1 MMECG
6 NRNRETLRHEGK
18 RETLKAA
25 YTLGRETLK
34 AAYTRGR
41 ERLRQAGVP
50 EADLDAWY
58 LLEYVMGISRASYL
72 MEPDREMTGQQS
84 LRYEECI
91 SKRGQ
96 RVPLQHITGEQEF
109 MGLTFR
115 VDENVLIPRQ
125 DTEILVE
132 QALEILKKGQLP
144 RSGGGKLH
152 ILDLCTGSGC
162 ILLSVLHYA
171 DKCDTGRYNAGQCDP
186 GMHDPEKH
194 DAEDPADMPGNIEGT
209 GADISEKAL
218 SIAGQNA
225 DALGIRAEFIRGD
238 LFENIRGKYGMILSN
253 PPYIR
258 SAEIDALQEEVRL
271 HDPREA
277 LDGREDGLYFY
288 RRITDE
294 AREHLLPGGWLI
306 FEIGYDQA
314 EDVSG
319 LMRSAGYAEVRV
331 KKDLA
336 GLDRVVYGRYS

>member
-1 MMECG
+1 MMECV
-6 NRNRETLRHEGK
+6 NRDREALGHEAEK
-18 RETLKAA
+18 ETLKAA
-25 YTLGRETLK
+25 YTLGRERLK
-34 AAYTRGR
+34 AAYIQGR

-58 LLEYVMGISRASYL
+58 LLEYVTGISRASYL
-72 MEPDREMTGQQS
+72 MEPDREMTEQQS

-91 SKRGQ
+91 SKREQ

-144 RSGGGKLH
+144 RSGGKLH

-171 DKCDTGRYNAGQCDP
+171 DKCDTGRYNAGQCGP
-186 GMHDPEKH
+186 GMHDAGKH
-194 DAEDPADMPGNIEGT
+194 DAGDPADMPGDIEGT

-225 DALGIRAEFIRGD
+225 DALGIRAGFIHGD

>member
-6 NRNRETLRHEGK
+6 NRNRETLRHEAE

-34 AAYTRGR
+34 AAYTQGR

-58 LLEYVMGISRASYL
+58 LLEYVTGISRASYL
-72 MEPDREMTGQQS
+72 MEPDREMTEQQS

-91 SKRGQ
+91 SKREQ

-125 DTEILVE
+125 DTETLVE

-186 GMHDPEKH
+186 GMHDPGKH
-194 DAEDPADMPGNIEGT
+194 DAEDPADMPGDIEGT

-225 DALGIRAEFIRGD
+225 DALGIRAGFIRGD

-319 LMRSAGYAEVRV
+319 LMRSAGYTEVRV

>member
-1 MMECG
+1 MMECV
-6 NRNRETLRHEGK
+6 NRDREALGHEAEK
-18 RETLKAA
+18 ETLKAA
-25 YTLGRETLK
+25 YTLGRE
-34 AAYTRGR
+34 
-41 ERLRQAGVP
+41 RLRRAGVP

-58 LLEYVMGISRASYL
+58 LLEYVPGLGRASYL

-91 SKRGQ
+91 SKREQ

-125 DTEILVE
+125 DTETLVE

-144 RSGGGKLH
+144 RSGGKLH

-194 DAEDPADMPGNIEGT
+194 DAEDPADMPGDIEGT

-225 DALGIRAEFIRGD
+225 DALGIRAGFIRGD

-319 LMRSAGYAEVRV
+319 LMRSAGYTEVRV

>member
-1 MMECG
+1 
-6 NRNRETLRHEGK
+6 
-18 RETLKAA
+18 
-25 YTLGRETLK
+25 
-34 AAYTRGR
+34 
-41 ERLRQAGVP
+41 
-50 EADLDAWY
+50 
-58 LLEYVMGISRASYL
+58 
-72 MEPDREMTGQQS
+72 MTGQQS

-91 SKRGQ
+91 SKREQ

-144 RSGGGKLH
+144 RSGGKLH

-171 DKCDTGRYNAGQCDP
+171 DKCDTGRYNAGQCGP
-186 GMHDPEKH
+186 GMHDAGKH
-194 DAEDPADMPGNIEGT
+194 DAGDPADMPGDIEGT

-225 DALGIRAEFIRGD
+225 DALGIRAKFIRGD

>member
-1 MMECG
+1 MMECV
-6 NRNRETLRHEGK
+6 NRDREALGHEAEK
-18 RETLKAA
+18 ETLKAA
-25 YTLGRETLK
+25 YTLGRE
-34 AAYTRGR
+34 
-41 ERLRQAGVP
+41 RLRRAGVP

-58 LLEYVMGISRASYL
+58 LLEYVTGLGRASYL
-72 MEPDREMTGQQS
+72 MEPDREMTEQQS

-91 SKRGQ
+91 SKREQ

-125 DTEILVE
+125 DTETLVE

-144 RSGGGKLH
+144 RSGGKLH

-194 DAEDPADMPGNIEGT
+194 DAEDPADMPGDIEGT

-225 DALGIRAEFIRGD
+225 DALGIRAGFIRGD

-319 LMRSAGYAEVRV
+319 LMRSAGYTEVRV

>member
-1 MMECG
+1 MMECV
-6 NRNRETLRHEGK
+6 NRDREALGHEAEK
-18 RETLKAA
+18 ETLKAA

-34 AAYTRGR
+34 AAYIQGR

-58 LLEYVMGISRASYL
+58 LLEYVTGISRASYL

-91 SKRGQ
+91 SKREQ

-144 RSGGGKLH
+144 RSGGKLH

-171 DKCDTGRYNAGQCDP
+171 DKCDTGRYNAGQCDTGRCDP
-186 GMHDPEKH
+186 GKR
-194 DAEDPADMPGNIEGT
+194 DAGDPADMPGDIEGT

-225 DALGIRAEFIRGD
+225 DALGIRAGFIHGD
-238 LFENIRGKYGMILSN
+238 LFENIRGKYGMIVSN

-258 SAEIDALQEEVRL
+258 TDEIKDLQEEVRL
-271 HDPREA
+271 HDPVIA
-277 LDGREDGLYFY
+277 LDGREDGLYYY
-288 RRITDE
+288 RRIV
-294 AREHLLPGGWLI
+294 RESRSYLEEGGALL
-306 FEIGYDQA
+306 FEIGCDQA
-314 EDVSG
+314 EAVSG
-319 LMRSAGYAEVRV
+319 LMSGAGFSEITV

-336 GLDRVVYGRYS
+336 GLDRVVSGVLK

>member
-6 NRNRETLRHEGK
+6 NRNRETLRHEAE
-18 RETLKAA
+18 RETLKAV

-34 AAYTRGR
+34 AAYTQGR

-58 LLEYVMGISRASYL
+58 LLEYVTGISRASYL
-72 MEPDREMTGQQS
+72 MEPDREMTEQQS
-84 LRYEECI
+84 SRYEECI
-91 SKRGQ
+91 LKREQ

-125 DTEILVE
+125 DTETLVE

-144 RSGGGKLH
+144 RSGGKLH

-171 DKCDTGRYNAGQCDP
+171 DKCDTGRYDAGQCDP
-186 GMHDPEKH
+186 GMHDPGKH
-194 DAEDPADMPGNIEGT
+194 DVGDPSGTPGGIEGT

-218 SIAGQNA
+218 SVAGQNA

-319 LMRSAGYAEVRV
+319 LMRSAGYTEVRV

>member
-6 NRNRETLRHEGK
+6 NRDIEALGHEAEK
-18 RETLKAA
+18 ETLKAA
-25 YTLGRETLK
+25 YTLGRE
-34 AAYTRGR
+34 
-41 ERLRQAGVP
+41 RLRRAGVP

-58 LLEYVMGISRASYL
+58 LLEYVTGLGRASYL

-91 SKRGQ
+91 SKREQ

-144 RSGGGKLH
+144 RSGGKLH

-186 GMHDPEKH
+186 GMHDAGKH
-194 DAEDPADMPGNIEGT
+194 DAGKHDAGDPADMPGDIEGT

-225 DALGIRAEFIRGD
+225 DALGIRAKFIRGD

-319 LMRSAGYAEVRV
+319 MMRSAGYAEVRV

>member
-6 NRNRETLRHEGK
+6 NRDREALRHEGK
-18 RETLKAA
+18 EETLKAA
-25 YTLGRETLK
+25 YTL
-34 AAYTRGR
+34 GR

-58 LLEYVMGISRASYL
+58 LLEYVTGISRASYL
-72 MEPDREMTGQQS
+72 MEPDREMTERQS
-84 LRYEECI
+84 SRYEECI
-91 SKRGQ
+91 SKREQ

-144 RSGGGKLH
+144 RSGGKLH

-171 DKCDTGRYNAGQCDP
+171 DKRDTGRYDAGQCDP
-186 GMHDPEKH
+186 GMYDPGKR
-194 DAEDPADMPGNIEGT
+194 DAGDPAGVPEEIEGT

-238 LFENIRGKYGMILSN
+238 LFENIRGQYGMILSN

-258 SAEIDALQEEVRL
+258 IS
-271 HDPREA
+271 
-277 LDGREDGLYFY
+277 
-288 RRITDE
+288 
-294 AREHLLPGGWLI
+294 
-306 FEIGYDQA
+306 
-314 EDVSG
+314 
-319 LMRSAGYAEVRV
+319 
-331 KKDLA
+331 
-336 GLDRVVYGRYS
+336 

>member
-1 MMECG
+1 MMECV
-6 NRNRETLRHEGK
+6 NRDREALGHEAEK
-18 RETLKAA
+18 ETLKAA
-25 YTLGRETLK
+25 YTLGRE
-34 AAYTRGR
+34 
-41 ERLRQAGVP
+41 RLRRAGVP

-58 LLEYVMGISRASYL
+58 LLEYVTGLGRASYL

-91 SKRGQ
+91 SKREQ

-125 DTEILVE
+125 DTETLVE

-144 RSGGGKLH
+144 RSGGKLH

-171 DKCDTGRYNAGQCDP
+171 DKCDTGRYNAGQCGP

-194 DAEDPADMPGNIEGT
+194 DAEDPADMPGDIEGT

-225 DALGIRAEFIRGD
+225 DALGIRAGFIRGD

>member
-6 NRNRETLRHEGK
+6 NRDREALGHEGK

-25 YTLGRETLK
+25 YTLGRE
-34 AAYTRGR
+34 
-41 ERLRQAGVP
+41 RLRRAGVP

-58 LLEYVMGISRASYL
+58 LLEYVTGLGRASYL
-72 MEPDREMTGQQS
+72 MEPDREMTEQQS

-91 SKRGQ
+91 SKREQ

-125 DTEILVE
+125 DTETLVE

-194 DAEDPADMPGNIEGT
+194 DAEDPADMPGDIEGT

-225 DALGIRAEFIRGD
+225 DALGIRAGFIRGD

>member
-1 MMECG
+1 MMECV
-6 NRNRETLRHEGK
+6 NRDREALGHEAEK
-18 RETLKAA
+18 ETLKAA
-25 YTLGRETLK
+25 YTLGRE
-34 AAYTRGR
+34 
-41 ERLRQAGVP
+41 RLRRAGVP

-58 LLEYVMGISRASYL
+58 LLEYVTGLGRASYL
-72 MEPDREMTGQQS
+72 MEPDREMTEQQS

-91 SKRGQ
+91 SKREQ

-144 RSGGGKLH
+144 RSGGKLH

-171 DKCDTGRYNAGQCDP
+171 DKCDTGRYNAGQCGP

-194 DAEDPADMPGNIEGT
+194 DAEDPADMPGDIEGT

-225 DALGIRAEFIRGD
+225 DALGIRAGFIRGD

>member
-6 NRNRETLRHEGK
+6 NQDKEALGHEGK
-18 RETLKAA
+18 RETLKEA
-25 YTLGRETLK
+25 YTL
-34 AAYTRGR
+34 GR

-58 LLEYVMGISRASYL
+58 LLESVTKITRASYL
-72 MEPDREMTGQQS
+72 MEPDREMTERQS
-84 LRYEECI
+84 SRYEECI
-91 SKRGQ
+91 SKREQ

-132 QALEILKKGQLP
+132 QALELLKKGQPP

-171 DKCDTGRYNAGQCDP
+171 DKCDTGRYDAGQYDTGMCDS
-186 GMHDPEKH
+186 GKH
-194 DAEDPADMPGNIEGT
+194 DAGELAGAPGDIEGT

-238 LFENIRGKYGMILSN
+238 LFENIRGEYGMILSN

-306 FEIGYDQA
+306 FEIGWDQA
-314 EDVSG
+314 EDVSR
-319 LMRSAGYAEVRV
+319 LMQGAGYTEVRV

>member
-6 NRNRETLRHEGK
+6 NRNRETLRHEAE

-34 AAYTRGR
+34 AAYTQGR

-58 LLEYVMGISRASYL
+58 LLEYVTGISRASYL
-72 MEPDREMTGQQS
+72 MEPDREMTEQQS

-91 SKRGQ
+91 SKREQ

-125 DTEILVE
+125 DTETLVE

-194 DAEDPADMPGNIEGT
+194 DAEDPADMPGDIEGT

-225 DALGIRAEFIRGD
+225 DALGIRAGFIRGD

-319 LMRSAGYAEVRV
+319 LMRSAGYTEVRV

>member
-1 MMECG
+1 MMECV
-6 NRNRETLRHEGK
+6 NRDREALGHEAEK
-18 RETLKAA
+18 ETLKAA
-25 YTLGRETLK
+25 YTLGRE
-34 AAYTRGR
+34 
-41 ERLRQAGVP
+41 RLRRAGVP

-58 LLEYVMGISRASYL
+58 LLEYVTGLGRASYL
-72 MEPDREMTGQQS
+72 MEPDREMTEQQS

-91 SKRGQ
+91 SKREQ

-144 RSGGGKLH
+144 RSGGKLH

-194 DAEDPADMPGNIEGT
+194 DAEDPADMPGDIEGT

-225 DALGIRAEFIRGD
+225 DALGIRAGFIRGD

>member
-6 NRNRETLRHEGK
+6 NRDRETLRHEAE

-25 YTLGRETLK
+25 YTPGRETLK
-34 AAYTRGR
+34 AAYTQGR

-58 LLEYVMGISRASYL
+58 LLEYVTGISRASYL
-72 MEPDREMTGQQS
+72 MEPDREMTERQS
-84 LRYEECI
+84 SRYVECI
-91 SKRGQ
+91 SKREQ

-125 DTEILVE
+125 DTETLVE

-144 RSGGGKLH
+144 RSGGKLH

-171 DKCDTGRYNAGQCDP
+171 DKHDTGRYDAGQYDTGMYDP
-186 GMHDPEKH
+186 GKR
-194 DAEDPADMPGNIEGT
+194 DAGDPAGVPEEIEGT

-238 LFENIRGKYGMILSN
+238 LFENIRGQYGMILSN
-253 PPYIR
+253 PPYIK
-258 SAEIDALQEEVRL
+258 SADIATLDTEVKDY
-271 HDPREA
+271 DPMLA
-277 LDGREDGLYFY
+277 LDGGADGY
-288 RRITDE
+288 RDYKKLAERIPSWLKDGGYV
-294 AREHLLPGGWLI
+294 LLEVGI
-306 FEIGYDQA
+306 NQA
-314 EDVSG
+314 EDVAQIFQEKG
-319 LMRSAGYAEVRV
+319 LSLCEIA
-331 KKDLA
+331 KDLS
-336 GLDRVVYGRYS
+336 GINRCVILKK

>member
-6 NRNRETLRHEGK
+6 NRDREALRHEGK
-18 RETLKAA
+18 EETLKAA
-25 YTLGRETLK
+25 YTL
-34 AAYTRGR
+34 GR

-58 LLEYVMGISRASYL
+58 LLEYVTGIRRSSYL
-72 MEPDREMTGQQS
+72 MEPDREMTERQS
-84 LRYEECI
+84 SRYEECI
-91 SKRGQ
+91 SKREQ

-144 RSGGGKLH
+144 RSGGKLH

-171 DKCDTGRYNAGQCDP
+171 DKRDTGRYDAGQCDP
-186 GMHDPEKH
+186 GMYDSGKR
-194 DAEDPADMPGNIEGT
+194 DAGDPAGVPEEIEGT

-238 LFENIRGKYGMILSN
+238 LFENIRGQYGMILSN

-314 EDVSG
+314 EEVSG
-319 LMRSAGYAEVRV
+319 LMRSAGYTEVRV

>member
-1 MMECG
+1 MMECV
-6 NRNRETLRHEGK
+6 NRDREALGHEAEK
-18 RETLKAA
+18 ETLKAA
-25 YTLGRETLK
+25 YTLGRE
-34 AAYTRGR
+34 
-41 ERLRQAGVP
+41 RLRRAGVP

-58 LLEYVMGISRASYL
+58 LLEYVTGLGRASYL

-91 SKRGQ
+91 SKREQ

-125 DTEILVE
+125 DTETLVE

-144 RSGGGKLH
+144 RSGGKLH

-171 DKCDTGRYNAGQCDP
+171 DKCDTGRYNAGQCGP

-194 DAEDPADMPGNIEGT
+194 DAEDPADMPGDIEGT

-225 DALGIRAEFIRGD
+225 DALGIRAGFIRGD

-319 LMRSAGYAEVRV
+319 MMRSAGYTEVRV